1 MKSAQPSGVAASVRQ
16 RLLNLA
22 HQQRRDFQDVLR
34 RYAIERLLYRLS
46 QSEYA
51 NQFILKG
58 AMLFTLWSGT
68 PQRATQDLDLLGY
81 GERSIAHFEEIFRRL
96 CQLEL
101 DEPDGLEWQPDLLK
115 IQPIREEDQYQG
127 LRVHLVAR
135 LAVARIPVQIDIG
148 FGDAVTPAPEI
159 VSFPTLLSFPAPQVR
174 SYPRET
180 VVAEKFQVMVALEL
194 VNSRIKD
201 FYDLWVLARHFA
213 FDGPTLCR
221 ALQATFERRSTR
233 LPATPP
239 VAFTSIFAQD
249 REKQRLWQAFLR
261 KNQLEAEGATLSDV
275 VALLEQFLLPP
286 AAAQAT
292 AQPFE
297 YHWPAG
303 GPWQASDY
311 QQASDHS
318 QALPEVDALPEE
330 AVKQGP
336 EESQEERT
344 E

>member
-1 MKSAQPSGVAASVRQ
+1 MKSAQPSGTAVSVRQ

-22 HQQRRDFQDVLR
+22 HQQRLDFQDVLR

-46 QSEYA
+46 QSEYST
-51 NQFILKG
+51 QFILKG
-58 AMLFTLWSGT
+58 AMLFTLWSSS
-68 PQRATQDLDLLGY
+68 PQRATQDLDLLGF
-81 GERSIAHFEEIFRRL
+81 GESSITHLEEVFRRL

-101 DEPDGLEWQPDLLK
+101 EELDGLEWRPDLLK

-135 LAVARIPVQIDIG
+135 LAVARITVQVDIG
-148 FGDAVTPAPEI
+148 FGDTVIPAPEI

-180 VVAEKFQVMVALEL
+180 VVAEKFQVMVSLEL

-213 FDGPTLCR
+213 FEGPTLCQ
-221 ALQATFERRSTR
+221 ALQATFERRNTP
-233 LPATPP
+233 LPTEPP

-249 REKQRLWQAFLR
+249 REKQRLWLAFLR
-261 KNQLEAEGATLSDV
+261 KNQIEAEGATLSDV

-286 AAAQAT
+286 AAAQALN
-292 AQPFE
+292 QPFAH
-297 YHWPAG
+297 HWPAG
-303 GPWQASDY
+303 GSWQTQEDINPE
-311 QQASDHS
+311 QA
-318 QALPEVDALPEE
+318 PT
-330 AVKQGP
+330 
-336 EESQEERT
+336 ES
-344 E
+344 

>member
-1 MKSAQPSGVAASVRQ
+1 MKSTRPSGAAASARQ

-22 HQQRRDFQDVLR
+22 HQQHLDFQDVLR

-68 PQRATQDLDLLGY
+68 PQRATQDLDLLGS
-81 GERSIAHFEEIFRRL
+81 GESSIAHFEEIFRRL

-101 DEPDGLEWQPDLLK
+101 EEPDGLEWQPDLLK
-115 IQPIREEDQYQG
+115 IQQMREEEHYQG

-135 LAVARIPVQIDIG
+135 LAVARIAVQIDIG
-148 FGDAVTPAPEI
+148 FGDAVTPGPVVI
-159 VSFPTLLSFPAPQVR
+159 SFPTLLRFPAPQVR

-201 FYDLWVLARHFA
+201 FYDLWVLARHFE

-221 ALQATFERRSTR
+221 ALKATFERRRTP
-233 LPATPP
+233 LPTAPP
-239 VAFTSIFAQD
+239 VAFTSAFAQD
-249 REKQRLWQAFLR
+249 REKQRLWLAFLR
-261 KNQLEAEGATLSDV
+261 KNQLESGEVMLSDV
-275 VALLEQFLLPP
+275 LALLEQFLLPP
-286 AAAQAT
+286 AAAQALG
-292 AQPFE
+292 QPFTL
-297 YHWPAG
+297 HWPVG
-303 GPWQASDY
+303 GPWQA
-311 QQASDHS
+311 
-318 QALPEVDALPEE
+318 LEE
-330 AVKQGP
+330 TNAG
-336 EESQEERT
+336 QEPKED
-344 E
+344 

>member
-1 MKSAQPSGVAASVRQ
+1 MKNAQPSGVAASVRQ

-22 HQQRRDFQDVLR
+22 HQQRLDFQDVLR

-51 NQFILKG
+51 SQFILKG

-81 GERSIAHFEEIFRRL
+81 GENSIAHFEDIFRRL

-101 DEPDGLEWQPDLLK
+101 DEPDGLEWQPELLK
-115 IQPIREEDQYQG
+115 IQQMREEDQYQG

-135 LAVARIPVQIDIG
+135 LAVARIAIQIDIG
-148 FGDAVTPAPEI
+148 FGDTVTPAPEI

-180 VVAEKFQVMVALEL
+180 VVAEKFQVMVSLEL

-221 ALQATFERRSTR
+221 ALQATFDRRSTP
-233 LPATPP
+233 LPTEPP
-239 VAFTSIFAQD
+239 VAFTSAFAED

-261 KNQLEAEGATLSDV
+261 KNRLEANGTTLGDV
-275 VALLEQFLLPP
+275 AAQLEQFLLPP
-286 AAAQAT
+286 ATTQARN
-292 AQPFE
+292 QPFE
-297 YHWPAG
+297 QQWPAG
-303 GPWQASDY
+303 GPWQVREP
-311 QQASDHS
+311 QPQAESPAPDEGTVE
-318 QALPEVDALPEE
+318 PEPEE
-330 AVKQGP
+330 N
-336 EESQEERT
+336 QEEQ
-344 E
+344 